1 MTARKTTGADGINGA
16 DDPAWGLFYRESKKD
31 MDARKSIKVKLP
43 IRQHIKLHAMKL
55 FTENNISETVERALD
70 AYFKDM
76 KAADDRAQALHEAGI
91 TENVGEIAI
100 DGNVGDGVVGGNVGD
115 GVVGRNE

>member
-1 MTARKTTGADGINGA
+1 MTKKTNVSGN
-16 DDPAWGLFYRESKKD
+16 DDPGWGLFYRESKKD

-43 IRQHIKLHAMKL
+43 LRQHIKLHAMKL

-76 KAADDRAQALHEAGI
+76 KAEEERMKDAEMGMVDGDL
-91 TENVGEIAI
+91 EIDVTGPGGA
-100 DGNVGDGVVGGNVGD
+100 VGVVGATDVPSD
-115 GVVGRNE
+115 TNE